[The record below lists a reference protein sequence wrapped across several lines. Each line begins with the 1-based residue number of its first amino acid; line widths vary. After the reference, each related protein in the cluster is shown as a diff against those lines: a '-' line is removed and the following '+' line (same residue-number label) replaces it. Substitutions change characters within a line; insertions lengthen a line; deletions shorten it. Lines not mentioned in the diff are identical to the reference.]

1 MSREY
6 LMQALLLIV
15 MLVFCIPAFKLWSK
29 TRQKKRR

>member
-15 MLVFCIPAFKLWSK
+15 MLVLCIPGFKLWSK
-29 TRQKKRR
+29 RRQKKRR